1 MTIQYP
7 ITTEKYI
14 RFLNHY
20 NTKTIFNV
28 QNEALT
34 SFAIDDAIAETVGN
48 HVAYPTIRM
57 WVHEPTIVL
66 GIPDSRLPYIEDGL
80 SYIHQKE
87 TNAVIRNSGGLAV
100 FLDSGVLNMSMI
112 IPNNRGV
119 TIHNGYNM
127 MYEFIKKLF
136 KPYTDAIKAYEI
148 VGSYCPGDYDLSIGG
163 INFAGISQRRVRN
176 GVAVQI
182 YMDIE
187 GSSKKRAKF
196 VKEFYNIS
204 KRNEV
209 TNYKYPDIDPQVM
222 GTISELLDVPFT
234 ISSMI
239 EQIKSLL
246 QTDYIITDDQ
256 LLLEEKQLFY
266 KRVKQMHKR
275 NEQLR

>member
-1 MTIQYP
+1 MTKHYS
-7 ITTEKYI
+7 ITDGKYI
-14 RFLNHY
+14 RFLNHS
-20 NTKTIFNV
+20 NTETIFNV

-48 HVAYPTIRM
+48 QVAYPTIRM

-80 SYIHQKE
+80 SYIHQKG

-112 IPNNRGV
+112 IPNNRGI

-127 MYEFIKKLF
+127 MYEFIKRLF

-163 INFAGISQRRVRN
+163 IKFAGISQRRVRN

-187 GSSKKRAKF
+187 GSSKKRAQF

-209 TNYKYPDIDPQVM
+209 TNYKYPDINPQVM
-222 GTISELLDVPFT
+222 GSISELLNVPFT
-234 ISSMI
+234 ISSVI
-239 EQIKSLL
+239 EHIKSLL
-246 QTDYIITDDQ
+246 QTDYIISDDQ

>member
-1 MTIQYP
+1 
-7 ITTEKYI
+7 
-14 RFLNHY
+14 
-20 NTKTIFNV
+20 
-28 QNEALT
+28 
-34 SFAIDDAIAETVGN
+34 
-48 HVAYPTIRM
+48 
-57 WVHEPTIVL
+57 
-66 GIPDSRLPYIEDGL
+66 
-80 SYIHQKE
+80 
-87 TNAVIRNSGGLAV
+87 LAG
-100 FLDSGVLNMSMI
+100 FRDSGVLYMSMI

-119 TIHNGYNM
+119 TVHNRYNI
-127 MYEFIKKLF
+127 MYEFSKNLF
-136 KPYTDAIKAYEI
+136 KPYTDSVKAYEI
-148 VGSYCPGDYDLSIGG
+148 IGSYRPGDYDLSIGG
-163 INFAGISQRRVRN
+163 IKYAGISERRVRN

-209 TNYKYPDIDPQVM
+209 TNYTYPDIDPQVM